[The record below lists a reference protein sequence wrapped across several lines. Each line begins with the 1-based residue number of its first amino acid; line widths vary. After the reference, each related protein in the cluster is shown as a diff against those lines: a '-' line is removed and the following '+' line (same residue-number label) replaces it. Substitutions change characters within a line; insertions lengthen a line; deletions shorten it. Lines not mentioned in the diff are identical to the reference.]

1 MYGVDLTDGTVT
13 EIALRRR
20 FMGAD
25 RPLKIIWEFPWEFLV
40 ISGEEPHTDQV
51 VGPDGVPYT
60 VENSI
65 LLYSLI
71 PKTDFWNNQPNYSE
85 IENRL

>member
-1 MYGVDLTDGTVT
+1 
-13 EIALRRR
+13 
-20 FMGAD
+20 MGAD
-25 RPLKIIWEFPWEFLV
+25 RPLKIIWEFPGEFLV

-71 PKTDFWNNQPNYSE
+71 SKTDFWNNQPNYSE